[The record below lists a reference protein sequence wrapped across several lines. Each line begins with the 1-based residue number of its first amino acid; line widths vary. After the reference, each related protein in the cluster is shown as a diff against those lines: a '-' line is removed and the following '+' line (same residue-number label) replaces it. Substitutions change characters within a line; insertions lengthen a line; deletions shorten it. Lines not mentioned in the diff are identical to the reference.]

1 MEVTE
6 FFFIFIII
14 FKIMISINAY
24 KEYNHKGVKGNCYIV
39 EVLIISTRFH

>member
-24 KEYNHKGVKGNCYIV
+24 KEYNHTKGWRGIV
-39 EVLIISTRFH
+39 I